1 MSQYTVAIIGTGPD
15 PSNPTLEGFA
25 MGYRHAEAYR
35 SHDRCEIVGCA
46 DIVPENGAAFA
57 EEFDVPEGNVYED
70 YEAMLEGVEPDV
82 VSVAVPPAIHESI
95 VVGCAKHDA
104 VDAIHCEKPMADTW
118 KASREMA
125 TACDEHDVLL
135 TFNHQ
140 RRYGVPAS
148 RIKELLDDGEIGELQ
163 RLELAPGNFFDAG
176 SHLVDL
182 CTYFNDEHRVKW
194 VIGQIDYR
202 EENVRYGV
210 HNENQAFVQWRYEND
225 VHAVAYAGFG
235 DELLPCQI
243 RVVGSEGVI
252 ELQHTEGP
260 AVRVRRQGETEWRD
274 ADADGPDANIP
285 GAVRSVVDALE
296 TGEESMLR
304 AENALT
310 VTEILFGAYESVR
323 RRGRVDMPLEID
335 DNPIASLVETGEI
348 VPESTEN

>member
-1 MSQYTVAIIGTGPD
+1 MA
-15 PSNPTLEGFA
+15 
-25 MGYRHAEAYR
+25 YRHAAGYEELDNCDLVAC
-35 SHDRCEIVGCA
+35 SDLVG
-46 DIVPENGAAFA
+46 ENARAFA
-57 EEFDVPEGNVYED
+57 AEFGIPDANTYED
-70 YEAMLEGVEPDV
+70 YDEMLAAVEPDV
-82 VSVAVPPAIHESI
+82 VSVCTPVPTHAPIVIDCAES
-95 VVGCAKHDA
+95 GH

-118 KASREMA
+118 EASREMA
-125 TACDEHDVLL
+125 TVCDEYDVLL

-140 RRYGVPAS
+140 RRYGVPAG
-148 RIKELLDDGEIGELQ
+148 RIKQLLDDGEIGELQ

-182 CTYFNDEHRVKW
+182 CSYFNDEHRAKW
-194 VIGQIDYR
+194 VMGQIDYR

-210 HNENQAFVQWRYEND
+210 HNENQAFVQWRYENG

-252 ELQHTEGP
+252 ELQHIEGP
-260 AVRVRRQGETEWRD
+260 TVRVRRQGETEWRD

-323 RRGRVDMPLEID
+323 QRGRVDTPLEID
-335 DNPIASLVETGEI
+335 DNPIVSLVEAGEI
-348 VPESTEN
+348 VPEQTED